1 MEASQAMHDR
11 ELTGR
16 TALVT
21 GVTRRAGIGAAIA
34 RELGRAGA
42 RLYVTFFPHYDRQ
55 QVWGVEPD
63 EPESLLSEL
72 RSIADDVAG
81 TELDLGQPDSPS
93 ALFRHALRRFGCVD
107 ILVNNA
113 AHWEGGGI
121 SEVYAAQLDRHY
133 AVNVRAAVLLCAE
146 FARNKK
152 PGTPGRIINITSG
165 QNRSPMPGQIAYVV
179 TKSALDAL
187 TLTLSSELA
196 GSGTTVNAVD
206 PGPTDTGWITDEL
219 RSELLRASP
228 DGISPPARIGRLVRL
243 LAGNDAASVTGQVIR
258 AQATGILPHLRKDN
272 GQQIAPR
279 EPPPRAFVPDA
290 PEDRALDSLP
300 ELGSSGGR

>member
-1 MEASQAMHDR
+1 MMDR

-42 RLYVTFFPHYDRQ
+42 KLFVTFFRHYDRQ
-55 QVWGVEPD
+55 QVWGVEPN

-81 TELDLGQPDSPS
+81 AELDLGQPDSP
-93 ALFRHALRRFGCVD
+93 AELFRHALQRFGQID

-113 AHWEGGGI
+113 AHWETGGI
-121 SEVYAAQLDRHY
+121 GEVHADQLDRHY
-133 AVNVRAAVLLCAE
+133 AVNVRASVLLCAE

-152 PGTPGRIINITSG
+152 SNTPGRIINITSG
-165 QNRSPMPGQIAYVV
+165 QNRNPMPGQIAYVA
-179 TKSALDAL
+179 TKSALDAV
-187 TLTLSSELA
+187 TLTLSSEL
-196 GSGTTVNAVD
+196 SGRGITINAVD

-219 RSELLRASP
+219 RSELLRVSP
-228 DGISPPARIGRLVRL
+228 DGISSPEKIGRLVRR
-243 LAGNDAASVTGQVIR
+243 LAGDDAASITGQVIR
-258 AQATGILPHLRKDN
+258 AQATET
-272 GQQIAPR
+272 A
-279 EPPPRAFVPDA
+279 
-290 PEDRALDSLP
+290 ALLTK
-300 ELGSSGGR
+300 GGGER